1 MIGLATPYLTNNYGT
16 KLQAFALQSFFNI
29 NNIENEIIDYRFN
42 GKIYDIRK
50 IFLSNRKQY
59 KDVHEKRKAA
69 LACNQA
75 YKVGYDTRNKCFKE
89 FVEKRLMLSAP
100 CSNLNEV
107 AKLAEGRYSAVV
119 CGSDQIWLPSH
130 AIEKYYLLN
139 FLPKSLKKIAY
150 APSFG
155 VSEIPSLV
163 KSDYKKAIADFDTVT
178 TRENRGKEIVKE
190 LTGRECS
197 VVVDPTLLLTAEEWE
212 SLLGICQ
219 PVYKK
224 KYVFSYFIGSSIEH
238 RQFAKKFSDSIGA
251 KLIILPNV
259 SEVVPADLE
268 YSDYAPY
275 DVGPSEFVNLI
286 KNAEAVFTDSF
297 HGTVFS
303 LIFGKNFY
311 SFERFKSNSKAS
323 TNSRI
328 YSLLKNTNLE
338 NRLIRKYDEIV
349 TNEQAINY
357 DEVHGLINDMR
368 QNSINIIREAVK

>member
-1 MIGLATPYLTNNYGT
+1 M
-16 KLQAFALQSFFNI
+16 
-29 NNIENEIIDYRFN
+29 
-42 GKIYDIRK
+42 
-50 IFLSNRKQY
+50 
-59 KDVHEKRKAA
+59 
-69 LACNQA
+69 
-75 YKVGYDTRNKCFKE
+75 
-89 FVEKRLMLSAP
+89 
-100 CSNLNEV
+100 
-107 AKLAEGRYSAVV
+107 
-119 CGSDQIWLPSH
+119 
-130 AIEKYYLLN
+130 
-139 FLPKSLKKIAY
+139 
-150 APSFG
+150 
-155 VSEIPSLV
+155 
-163 KSDYKKAIADFDTVT
+163 
-178 TRENRGKEIVKE
+178 
-190 LTGRECS
+190 
-197 VVVDPTLLLTAEEWE
+197 LTAEEWE

>member
-16 KLQAFALQSFFNI
+16 KLQAFALQSFLNI

-59 KDVHEKRKAA
+59 KDIQEKRTAA
-69 LACNQA
+69 LASNPA
-75 YKVGYDTRNKCFKE
+75 YKAGYDMRNKCFRE
-89 FVEKRLMLSAP
+89 FVEKRLKLSVP
-100 CSNLNEV
+100 CNTLNEV

-130 AIEKYYLLN
+130 AIEKYYLLY
-139 FLPKSLKKIAY
+139 FLPKSVKKIAY

-155 VSEIPSLV
+155 VSEIPPLV
-163 KSDYKKAIADFDTVT
+163 RSDYKKAIADFDTVT

-197 VVVDPTLLLTAEEWE
+197 VVVDPTLLLSAEEWE
-212 SLLGICQ
+212 RLLGICK
-219 PVYKK
+219 PVYKE

-238 RQFAKKFSDSIGA
+238 RQFARKYADSIGA

-286 KNAEAVFTDSF
+286 KNSEAVFTDSF

-303 LIFGKNFY
+303 LIFGKNFF
-311 SFERFKSNSKAS
+311 SFERFRSSSKAS

-338 NRLIRKYDEIV
+338 DRLIREYVDIAK
-349 TNEQAINY
+349 NEHDINY
-357 DEVHGLINDMR
+357 GEVHGLINDMR
-368 QNSINIIREAVK
+368 QNSIKIIREAVK